1 MTREDRLKSC
11 RYYKGEAENPFTDRN
26 EHALW
31 WYESFWVSTG
41 DSQDAISE
49 YRAYVKNDKH
59 PNIPIGLKAL
69 LFNRISRTSYGGDFQ
84 ALSRLTDIL
93 DRYYKWAPWDR
104 SLRWIVLPLWLA
116 FKFGTFAVANTA
128 SPPRC
133 SRPCQLWLA
142 FKFGTF
148 VVANTAPTS
157 ILVLSNL
164 LWLAFKFSTF
174 VVANTAKGRQRPC
187 QVGCD

>member
-59 PNIPIGLKAL
+59 PNVPIGLKAL

>member
-69 LFNRISRTSYGGDFQ
+69 LLNRIARTDYSVRE
-84 ALSRLTDIL
+84 ASNRLTDLL
-93 DRYYKWAPWDR
+93 DEYYK
-104 SLRWIVLPLWLA
+104 
-116 FKFGTFAVANTA
+116 
-128 SPPRC
+128 
-133 SRPCQLWLA
+133 
-142 FKFGTF
+142 
-148 VVANTAPTS
+148 
-157 ILVLSNL
+157 
-164 LWLAFKFSTF
+164 
-174 VVANTAKGRQRPC
+174 
-187 QVGCD
+187 

>member
-69 LFNRISRTSYGGDFQ
+69 LLNRIARTDYSVLE
-84 ALSRLTDIL
+84 ASNRLTDIL
-93 DRYYKWAPWDR
+93 DKYYKWAPWDR
-104 SLRWIVLPLWLA
+104 SLGWIVL
-116 FKFGTFAVANTA
+116 
-128 SPPRC
+128 S
-133 SRPCQLWLA
+133 LWLA

-148 VVANTAPTS
+148 VVANTACVTPFS
-157 ILVLSNL
+157 LKYL
-164 LWLAFKFSTF
+164 LWLAFKFGTF
-174 VVANTAKGRQRPC
+174 VVANTARWNSKGELIELWLAFKFGTFVVANTASRS
-187 QVGCD
+187 

>member
-69 LFNRISRTSYGGDFQ
+69 LLNRIARTDYSVLE
-84 ALSRLTDIL
+84 ASNRLTDIL
-93 DRYYKWAPWDR
+93 DKYYKWAPWDR
-104 SLRWIVLPLWLA
+104 SLGWIVL
-116 FKFGTFAVANTA
+116 
-128 SPPRC
+128 S
-133 SRPCQLWLA
+133 LWLA

-148 VVANTAPTS
+148 VVANTAIIS
-157 ILVLSNL
+157 AIRYQKV
-164 LWLAFKFSTF
+164 LWLAFKFGTF
-174 VVANTAKGRQRPC
+174 VVANTAGRLSLSYVKVLWLAFKFGTFVVANTAHESWRRPSR
-187 QVGCD
+187 